1 MPSTPQLS
9 DESVL
14 SILDGMSWD
23 DIEEEEGK
31 GQEQEQSLNT
41 DSLLQEIQQ
50 EVEVKAITSALG
62 SMINGKSATFE
73 SSSSILRERASE
85 GEDVV
90 VGGNSGDASINLDIN
105 QLLRWENALSGMSNN
120 SSGSNNSDSNFSRS
134 SSITVG
140 TGFEDQR
147 SESDKIK
154 GVAET

>member
-41 DSLLQEIQQ
+41 DSLMQENQQ
-50 EVEVKAITSALG
+50 EVEVKAITSALD
-62 SMINGKSATFE
+62 SMINGKSATFA
-73 SSSSILRERASE
+73 SSSSTLRERAAE
-85 GEDVV
+85 GKDVM

-105 QLLRWENALSGMSNN
+105 QLLRWENAHSSIRSN
-120 SSGSNNSDSNFSRS
+120 SSGSSNSDINLSRS
-134 SSITVG
+134 SSVTVG
-140 TGFEDQR
+140 KGFVDQR
-147 SESDKIK
+147 SESGKSK

>member
-23 DIEEEEGK
+23 DVEEEEGK

-41 DSLLQEIQQ
+41 DSLMQENQQ
-50 EVEVKAITSALG
+50 EVEVKAITSALD
-62 SMINGKSATFE
+62 SMINGKSATF
-73 SSSSILRERASE
+73 SSSSTLRERAAE
-85 GEDVV
+85 GKDVV

-105 QLLRWENALSGMSNN
+105 QLLRWENAHSSISSK
-120 SSGSNNSDSNFSRS
+120 SSGSSNSDINLSRS
-134 SSITVG
+134 SSVTVG
-140 TGFEDQR
+140 KGFVDKR
-147 SESDKIK
+147 SESDKSK